1 MNKPN
6 LRLVSLSLA
15 AVAALGATAT
25 AAAQTPAGKTLNVS
39 GEGTQVTPAMRA
51 LLDGVAIL
59 NGKPSA
65 TVHRDGAAQQAHA
78 QFVTPLKA
86 AARAASRT
94 LWGYLSSFTEWP
106 TASCTYGY
114 MSFDA
119 ATAGNF
125 ADLKTETADRYM
137 MPNGGG
143 ALVDGVYNG
152 VNYKLDGTS
161 LTITHYQYDT
171 RSGWGSLIVPETLS
185 SASLIATET
194 ASSKYTGKVYGQF
207 YTTDMMSFEYG
218 VIDYDKLTRTTIG
231 PAEVKMVAMGVS
243 SDEKLYGVG
252 ADGYLYLIDT
262 ATGKETKIGSTGVY
276 VATASNRTAGQ
287 SGEIDQ
293 DDDTFY
299 WACIDAE
306 QHAALYTVDLATGR
320 ATKIADFPAQNQ
332 VLGMAVPDAVPDA
345 AAPAA
350 PTSFAATFDGPSLQG
365 TVTFGVPSK
374 TYGGQTLSGS
384 VSYTVRSGAQII
396 AEGEATAGTTARV
409 NVTAPEGPN
418 YFSVTLHNAAGKSIA
433 AKTTAYVGYD
443 QPKQVSFARMSL
455 DASTGI
461 ATVTW
466 GKPSATVNGGYMGTI
481 TYDIVRYPGAVTVAQ
496 GTTATQCTDQL
507 PSGQLG
513 NYYYGVTPVNG
524 TQRGQERF
532 TAAKS
537 YGESLEPTFTE
548 TFDSENAFDLFTT
561 IDSNADGNTWDWAE
575 DRQCARYKAS
585 TTKAADDW
593 LVTPPV
599 HLQKNH
605 RYTVSFKARNSMGYF
620 PETIEAK
627 YGNGPA
633 VQNLTSTFAAA
644 TELKDTKFVE
654 FSRTIDSDSDQKF
667 YLGIHAISDKNMA
680 YIYVDDFTVTD
691 EGCLDGPAAA
701 TGFAVTPDASGA
713 LRATVSFTLPTKT
726 VAGSTLAAVK
736 NVTLSRD
743 GVAIKEFGAQ
753 KPGAQITYTDAT
765 AADGFNTYTV
775 VAESE
780 AGAGTTATCRQY
792 VGIDVPSAPNDVLAA
807 DNITSVALSWDA
819 ATATGTNGGAVV
831 TSDVTYNIYRVHDA
845 DGSVNTQLVGTS
857 QEPSYTDNTPTT
869 GGSQQLRRYAVAV
882 RNAKGESA
890 MTAARPL
897 ISGDAYAFPF
907 VSGCGEGEGEKLWW
921 TADDTDA
928 NGFTFNTQLSAD
940 GDSHC
945 LSFTSYA
952 KNGSA
957 TISTGKIALSGATS
971 PAVVFSHL
979 TDDGASTIDVYA
991 SRPDGSGLQLIG
1003 SVAYTSATADNSWHR
1018 ASVKIPAEM
1027 ASLPYVIITF
1037 KATADQYKS
1046 VRIDDVNV
1054 RNAYANDLAVSLTVP
1069 ESVMKG
1075 ENTTVTLTVAN
1086 NGDKAAKDYKVTL
1099 RADGKTIMQQTVSEQ
1114 LAALERRSFTAEIST
1129 DASSKAEAI
1138 SIEATVE
1145 YAADENTADNT
1156 ASAQLQLTASDI
1168 PTPQNLTATQAEG
1181 TITLSWTA
1189 PQPASKRVREGF
1201 EKYDNW
1207 AIDAFGSWTTYT
1219 SQKGSVTGG
1228 MWGSMGMPFPHETE
1242 KYTYI
1247 VFNPEAI
1254 QEGITSTNSS
1264 IKPHG
1269 GDKCL
1274 MSMWSREGSKYL
1286 ATDDWL
1292 ISPMLS
1298 GEAQT
1303 ILFWANNGQSDMS
1316 NIRYPQTF
1324 EVLYSEGGNDH
1335 SEFKSVA
1342 SYTQSGGAWQSY
1354 TADVPEGAN
1363 YFAVRCTT
1371 NDNDAYIFL
1380 LDDVVYYAGYGKLSG
1395 FNVYCNGQLVK
1406 QLGAEETQA
1415 TFTFDPTLWR
1425 NDRYSVSAV
1434 FVGGESEAI
1443 TGDDCVVAA
1452 IDEINAGGNA
1462 PYDIYTTGGVLVKRQ
1477 AKSLDGLRPGVY
1489 IVNRRAVTVK

>member
-15 AVAALGATAT
+15 AAAALGTTAS
-25 AAAQTPAGKTLNVS
+25 AAAQTPAGQTLNVQDA
-39 GEGTQVTPAMRA
+39 GTQVTPAMRA

-59 NGKPSA
+59 NGKPTA
-65 TVHRDGAAQQAHA
+65 TVHRDGAAQHAGA
-78 QFVTPLKA
+78 QFITPLKA

-119 ATAGNF
+119 ATASSF
-125 ADLKTETADRYM
+125 ADLKTESADRYM

-152 VNYKLDGTS
+152 VNYKLDGSS

-171 RSGWGSLIVPETLS
+171 RSNWGSLIVPETVS
-185 SASLIATET
+185 SAGLIATET

-231 PAEVKMVAMGVS
+231 AAEVKMVAMGVS
-243 SDEKLYGVG
+243 SEEKLYGVG

-262 ATGKETKIGSTGVY
+262 TTGKETKIGSTGVY

-299 WACIDAE
+299 WACIDAD

-320 ATKIADFPAQNQ
+320 ATKLADFPAQNQ

-345 AAPAA
+345 AAPAM
-350 PTSFAATFDGPSLQG
+350 PTSLAATFDGASLNG
-365 TVTFGVPSK
+365 TISFGVPAK
-374 TYGGQTLSGS
+374 TYGGQTLSGN
-384 VSYTVRSGAQII
+384 VNYTVRSGAKII
-396 AEGEATAGTTARV
+396 SEGQAAAGATAQV
-409 NVTAPEGPN
+409 NVTVPEGPN
-418 YFSVTLHNAAGKSIA
+418 YFSVTLSNAAGKSIA

-443 QPKQVSFARMSL
+443 QPRQVSFARMSL
-455 DASTGI
+455 NASTGV

-481 TYDIVRYPGAVTVAQ
+481 SYDVVRYPGAVKVAEA
-496 GTTATQCTDQL
+496 TTATQCTDQL
-507 PSGQLG
+507 PSGKLG
-513 NYYYGVTPVNG
+513 NYYYGITPING

-561 IDSNADGNTWDWAE
+561 IDSNGDGTTWDWSE
-575 DRQCARYKAS
+575 ERQCARYQAS

-599 HLQKNH
+599 HLLKNH

-620 PETIEAK
+620 TETIEAK
-627 YGNGPA
+627 YGNGTA
-633 VQNLTSTFAAA
+633 VANLTETFAAA

-654 FSRTIDSDSDQKF
+654 FSRTIDSDSDHKF

-680 YIYVDDFTVTD
+680 YIYVDDITVTD
-691 EGCLDGPAAA
+691 EGCLDAPAAA
-701 TGFAVTPDASGA
+701 SAFTATPDASGA
-713 LRATVSFTLPTKT
+713 LRANISFTLPTKT
-726 VAGSTLAAVK
+726 VAGNALTAVK

-743 GVAIKEFGAQ
+743 GVAVKEFGAQ
-753 KPGAQITYTDAT
+753 QPGATLTYTDNAP
-765 AADGFNTYTV
+765 AEGFNTYTV

-792 VGIDVPSAPNDVLAA
+792 VGTDVPSAPHDVLAA

-819 ATATGTNGGAVV
+819 ASATGANGGAVV
-831 TSDVTYNIYRVHDA
+831 TSDVTYNIYRVHEA
-845 DGSVNTQLVGTS
+845 DGNVNTQLVGTS
-857 QEPSYTDNTPTT
+857 QTPAYTDNTPTT

-882 RNAKGESA
+882 RNAKGEST
-890 MTAARPL
+890 MTTARPI

-907 VSGCGEGEGEKLWW
+907 VSGCGEGDDEKLWW

-952 KNGSA
+952 KDGTAS
-957 TISTGKIALSGATS
+957 ISTGKIALSGAAS
-971 PAVVFSHL
+971 PAVVFAHL
-979 TDDGASTIDVYA
+979 TDDAASTIDVYA
-991 SRPDGSGLQLIG
+991 SRPDGSAAQLIG
-1003 SVAYTSATADNSWHR
+1003 TVAYTSATADNSWHR

-1027 ASLPYVIITF
+1027 ASLPYVILTF
-1037 KATADQYKS
+1037 KATAGQYKS

-1054 RNAYANDLAVSLTVP
+1054 RNAYANDLAVSLNVP

-1086 NGDKAAKDYKVTL
+1086 NGDKAAKGYKVTL
-1099 RADGKTIMQQTVSEQ
+1099 RADGKTLMQQTVSDE
-1114 LAALERRSFTAEIST
+1114 LAALERRSFTAEIAT
-1129 DASSKAEAI
+1129 DASSKTDAI
-1138 SIEATVE
+1138 SLEASVE

-1156 ASAQLQLTASDI
+1156 ASAELKLTASDI
-1168 PTPQNLTATQAEG
+1168 PTPQDLTATQTQG
-1181 TITLSWTA
+1181 TITLNWTA
-1189 PQPASKRVREGF
+1189 PQPASKRVKEGF

-1207 AIDAFGSWTTYT
+1207 TIDAFGSWTTYT
-1219 SQKGSVTGG
+1219 SKKGSTTGG
-1228 MWGSMGMPFPHETE
+1228 LWGSMGMPFPHETE

-1247 VFNPEAI
+1247 VFNPESI

-1274 MSMWSREGSKYL
+1274 MSMWSREGSNYL
-1286 ATDDWL
+1286 PTDDWL

-1303 ILFWANNGQSDMS
+1303 VMFWVNNAQSNMD

-1324 EVLYSEGGNDH
+1324 EVLYSDGGNSA
-1335 SEFKSVA
+1335 SEFKRIS
-1342 SYTQSGGAWQSY
+1342 SYTHSGGAWEAY
-1354 TADVPEGAN
+1354 TADVPDGAN

-1371 NDNDAYIFL
+1371 NSDDAYIFL
-1380 LDDVVYYAGYGKLSG
+1380 LDDVIYYGGYGKLSG
-1395 FNVYCNGQLVK
+1395 FNVYCNGELVK
-1406 QLGAEETQA
+1406 QLGADETQA
-1415 TFTFDPTLWR
+1415 TFTFDPTVWHR
-1425 NDRYSVSAV
+1425 DRYSVSAV
-1434 FVGGESEAI
+1434 FVGGESEAVSN
-1443 TGDDCVVAA
+1443 DDCVVAA
-1452 IDEINAGGNA
+1452 IDEVNAEGNA

-1477 AKSLDGLRPGVY
+1477 AKNLDGLHPGIY

>member
-6 LRLVSLSLA
+6 LRLVSLSFA
-15 AVAALGATAT
+15 AAAALGATA
-25 AAAQTPAGKTLNVS
+25 AAAPQTRAGNTLNVS
-39 GEGTQVTPAMRA
+39 GESTQVTPAMRA

-65 TVHRDGAAQQAHA
+65 TVHRDGAAANAGA

-86 AARAASRT
+86 AARAASRS

-106 TASCTYGY
+106 TSSCTYGY

-119 ATAGNF
+119 ATASNF
-125 ADLKTETADRYM
+125 ADLKTESSDRYM

-143 ALVDGVYNG
+143 SLVDGVYNG

-161 LTITHYQYDT
+161 LTVTHYQYDT
-171 RSGWGSLIVPETLS
+171 RSNWGSLIVPEIVT

-207 YTTDMMSFEYG
+207 YTSDMMSFEYG

-243 SDEKLYGVG
+243 SEEKLYGVG
-252 ADGYLYLIDT
+252 ADGYLYQIDT

-306 QHAALYTVDLATGR
+306 QRAALYTVDLATGL

-345 AAPAA
+345 SAPAT
-350 PTSFAATFDGPSLQG
+350 PTSLAATFDGASLQG
-365 TVTFGVPSK
+365 TISFGVPAK

-384 VSYTVRSGAQII
+384 VGYTVRSGAQTI
-396 AEGEATAGTTARV
+396 AEGQATAGTTAQV
-409 NVTAPEGPN
+409 DVTAPEGPN
-418 YFSVTLHNAAGKSIA
+418 YFSVTLHNSAGKSIA
-433 AKTTAYVGYD
+433 AKTATYVGYD
-443 QPKQVSFARMSL
+443 EPKQVSFARMSL
-455 DASTGI
+455 NASTGV

-481 TYDIVRYPGAVTVAQ
+481 TYDIVRYPGAVKVAE

-513 NYYYGVTPVNG
+513 NYYYGITPVNG
-524 TQRGQERF
+524 THRGQERF

-561 IDSNADGNTWDWAE
+561 IDANSDGNTWDWSE

-599 HLQKNH
+599 HMLKNH

-620 PETIEAK
+620 TETIEAK
-627 YGNGPA
+627 YGNGNT
-633 VQNLTSTFAAA
+633 VESLTSSFAAA
-644 TELKDTKFVE
+644 TELKNTQFVE
-654 FSRTIDSDSDQKF
+654 FSRTIDSDSDHKF

-701 TGFAVTPDASGA
+701 SAFTVVPDASGSLSA
-713 LRATVSFTLPTKT
+713 AIGFTLPTTT
-726 VAGSTLAAVK
+726 VAGNTLAAVK

-753 KPGAQITYTDAT
+753 KPGAHLDYTDNTPAE
-765 AADGFNTYTV
+765 GFNTYTV

-792 VGIDVPSAPNDVLAA
+792 VGTDVPSAPHDVVAA
-807 DNITSVALSWDA
+807 DNINSVTLSWDA
-819 ATATGTNGGAVV
+819 ASTTGTNGGAVV
-831 TSDVTYNIYRVHDA
+831 VSDVTYNIYRVHSA
-845 DGSVNTQLVGTS
+845 DGNVNTQLVGTS
-857 QEPSYTDNTPTT
+857 QNAAYTDNTPTT
-869 GGSQQLRRYAVAV
+869 GGSQQLRRYAVAA

-890 MTAARPL
+890 MTVARPL
-897 ISGDAYAFPF
+897 ISGDAYTFPF

-921 TADDTDA
+921 TADDADS

-952 KNGSA
+952 ESGSA
-957 TISTGKIALSGATS
+957 TISTGKISLSGATS

-979 TDDGASTIDVYA
+979 TDNEASTIEVYA
-991 SRPDGSGLQLIG
+991 SRPDGSAPQLIG
-1003 SVAYTSATADNSWHR
+1003 NVAYTSATADNSWHR

-1027 ASLPYVIITF
+1027 ASLPYVILTF
-1037 KATADQYKS
+1037 KATADRYKS
-1046 VRIDDVNV
+1046 VRIDNVNV
-1054 RNAYANDLAVSLTVP
+1054 RNTYDNDLAVSLSVP
-1069 ESVMKG
+1069 ESLMKG
-1075 ENTTVTLTVAN
+1075 ENATVTLTVAN
-1086 NGDKAAKDYKVTL
+1086 NGNKAAQGYKVTL
-1099 RADGKTIMQQTVSEQ
+1099 RTDGKTVMQQTVSEK
-1114 LAALERRSFTAEIST
+1114 LAALESRSFTAEIST
-1129 DASSKAEAI
+1129 DASTKADAI
-1138 SIEATVE
+1138 AIEASVE

-1168 PTPQNLTATQAEG
+1168 PTPQDLTATQAEG
-1181 TITLSWTA
+1181 TITLNWTA
-1189 PQPASKRVREGF
+1189 PKQASKRVKEGF

-1207 AIDAFGSWTTYT
+1207 TVDAFGAWTTYT
-1219 SQKGSVTGG
+1219 SKKGSTTGG
-1228 MWGSMGMPFPHETE
+1228 LWGSLGMPFPHETE

-1247 VFNPEAI
+1247 VFDPEEL
-1254 QEGITSTNSS
+1254 QEGITIQNSS
-1264 IKPHG
+1264 VKPHG

-1274 MSMWSREGSKYL
+1274 MSMWSREGSNFL

-1303 ILFWANNGQSDMS
+1303 ILFWVNNGQASMD

-1324 EVLYSEGGNDH
+1324 EVLYSDGSNTP
-1335 SEFKSVA
+1335 SEFKRIS
-1342 SYTQSGGAWQSY
+1342 SYTHSGGAWGSY
-1354 TADVPEGAN
+1354 TADLPDGAN

-1371 NDNDAYIFL
+1371 DADNAYIFL
-1380 LDDVVYYAGYGKLSG
+1380 IDDVVYYAGYGKLSG
-1395 FNVYCNGQLVK
+1395 FNVYCNGKLVK
-1406 QLGAEETQA
+1406 QLGADETQA
-1415 TFTFDPTLWR
+1415 TFTFDATQWH

-1434 FVGGESEAI
+1434 FVGGESEAV
-1443 TGDDCVVAA
+1443 TGDDCVVTA
-1452 IDEINAGGNA
+1452 IDEISAGGKA

-1477 AKSLDGLRPGVY
+1477 AKSLDGLRPGIY